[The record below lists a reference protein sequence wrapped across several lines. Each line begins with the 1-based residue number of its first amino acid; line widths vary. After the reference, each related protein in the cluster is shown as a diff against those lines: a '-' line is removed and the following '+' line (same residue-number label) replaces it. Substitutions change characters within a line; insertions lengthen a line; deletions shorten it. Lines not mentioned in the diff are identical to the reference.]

1 MHCKKGVLFALV
13 FAVFLLSQ
21 FAFVVAAGETTER
34 FTNLLDGI
42 GGFVEPLS
50 KGVLGDA
57 SGTDE
62 LAMQVLSFL
71 LVALIV
77 FGILSTVNFF
87 GPGKEW
93 INVVIGIIVAIIG
106 VRFMP
111 DNFLEA
117 ATLPSSALV
126 MFLVMV
132 VPFVA
137 AFYIIQKSVTSS
149 NVRRALWA
157 VYGVLVMVLW
167 GYNALNNPNAVANWM
182 YPLIGAGILVAF
194 VFDGTF
200 YKWWNKGRY
209 KRIIAENADNEV
221 NNLVGKITA
230 LENLLAASTT
240 TVQRQAYQRQIK
252 KLKENLKALQGI
264 SSSSSGWVKLF
275 WAVIVVLF
283 LIIGYLFWPVIA
295 GIFGF

>member
-1 MHCKKGVLFALV
+1 MHCKKGVIFALV

-21 FAFVVAAGETTER
+21 FAFVSAAGETTER

-42 GGFVEPLS
+42 GGFIEPLS
-50 KGVLGDA
+50 NGILGDA

-93 INVVIGIIVAIIG
+93 INVIIGLIVAIIG

-167 GYNALNNPNAVANWM
+167 GYNVLNNPNAVANWM

-200 YKWWNKGRY
+200 HKWWNKGRAE
-209 KRIIAENADNEV
+209 RMMAENAQDEV
-221 NNLVGKITA
+221 DKLVGEINHLQA
-230 LENLLAASTT
+230 LMTGAT

-252 KLKENLKALQGI
+252 KLKDNLNALQGI
-264 SSSSSGWVKLF
+264 SAPSSGWVKLF
-275 WAVIVVLF
+275 WVVIVVLF
-283 LIIGYLFWPVIA
+283 LFIVYLFWPAIK